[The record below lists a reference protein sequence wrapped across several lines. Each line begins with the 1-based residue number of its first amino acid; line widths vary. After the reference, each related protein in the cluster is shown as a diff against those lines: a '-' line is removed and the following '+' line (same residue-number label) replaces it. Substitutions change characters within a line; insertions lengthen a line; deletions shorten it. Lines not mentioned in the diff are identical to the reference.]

1 MTKLP
6 AFPLCAAFLLMAADG
21 SAQTAPDTFFGTVRA
36 SDIAGLS
43 YGARG
48 CIVEIH
54 EAAKQGRTAR
64 EGDILVRLD
73 DQRAQLALR
82 SAQARVA
89 ELEAQ
94 VEERQLA
101 ISAAEADG
109 RRRAEELEFVSEE
122 YQRNSI
128 MLGRGL
134 INETAMEAVERR
146 FMDARFTAER
156 ADEAILS
163 AIAAK
168 GRAEIALEIGRLDLE
183 TARLGQE
190 DLVLAAPFDGVLLG
204 FEPNMGDCVQEGERA
219 GQIYAPDRKAVDVYL
234 LISRLSAEGS
244 AGMSVGAAVQVKRVN
259 GEICGGQITR
269 VDTEADL
276 ENQFVEATIE
286 VEPTCAQGLFL
297 NEAVEVETLPVQPE
311 KTAAD
316 G

>member
-1 MTKLP
+1 MTRLSATAICASLTIFATQAP
-6 AFPLCAAFLLMAADG
+6 AQSG
-21 SAQTAPDTFFGTVRA
+21 DTFFGTVRA

-43 YGARG
+43 YGTRG
-48 CIVEIH
+48 CIVEVA
-54 EAAKQGRTAR
+54 EAAKQSRQAKAG
-64 EGDILVRLD
+64 EVLVRLD
-73 DQRAQLALR
+73 DQRSRLALR
-82 SAQARVA
+82 TAQARVA

-101 ISAAEADG
+101 ITAAEADG
-109 RRRAEELEFVSEE
+109 RRRAEELDFVSEE

-156 ADEAILS
+156 AGEAIET
-163 AIAAK
+163 ARAAK
-168 GRAEIALEIGRLDLE
+168 TRAEIALEIGRLELE
-183 TARLGQE
+183 SAQINHE
-190 DLVLAAPFDGVLLG
+190 DLTLVAPFDGVLLG
-204 FEPNMGDCVQEGERA
+204 FEPNVGDCVQEGGQA

-244 AGMSVGAAVQVKRVN
+244 SGMSIGAPVRVKRVN
-259 GEICGGQITR
+259 GTVCGGSITR

-286 VEPTCAQGLFL
+286 VEPACAMDLFL
-297 NEAVEVETLPVQPE
+297 NEAVEVE
-311 KTAAD
+311 AAASD